1 MHQTFPGF
9 ALRLVCMAAA
19 VLFALTGGV
28 AAQAQDSN
36 SDSTIVMEGALEP
49 IVVTATKGAKEL
61 RNVPVPTS
69 LITKDAIAVQGAT
82 RLADLLAEQPGL
94 HLIYDHGKGIQLQG
108 LASDYTLIL
117 IDGEPVIGR
126 VAGTLDLERLTVA
139 GIERIEVVRGPS
151 SSLYGSEALAGVI
164 NIITSKPSQQWAT
177 TVSSRYETHNTT
189 DLNLEAETTQGRVG
203 ARVYANRYS
212 SAGYD
217 LAPDALGQTVP
228 RFTDYTIGGR
238 FDLDAG
244 ARTKLNLTARG
255 NWQDQSDT
263 VGILDGTEQVPHD
276 NRANQTDW
284 NVAPSVTHRLS
295 NSLKLS
301 GTLYGSRFKTDTQVR
316 EADTEALQNRTQ
328 FDQLYGKGEVQV
340 DAIIGTKHLF
350 TGGGGYIGE
359 RVEADRITG
368 GTRTTANIFAFAQH
382 EWLPTDWADLILS
395 ARLDA
400 HTDYATNLSPKL
412 AVLLK
417 PGATW
422 RVRTSVGS
430 GFKAPT
436 FQQLYLDFTNA
447 VAGYSVF
454 GAVDAAASL
463 RQLEAEGQIQAFL
476 RDLDALEEIQPE
488 QSVSFN
494 VGVEGEPTENLSA
507 QVNLFRN
514 HVADLIEAAPVAL
527 KTNGQSAF
535 TYFNLN
541 RIVTQGMEAQVS
553 YTPIPA
559 ASIALSYQFLDTFDR
574 DVIDQLEDGTLFKRV
589 GGRDVR
595 LSRSDYGGLMNRS
608 KHSGTLRLQYDHTPL
623 GFTATLRGI
632 YRGRYGYGDLN
643 GNLILDDEAEY
654 VDGYWLW
661 HLTLTQQILEQVS
674 VQVGGQNLLDQTNPS
689 LIPSLPGRL
698 LFASLR
704 IEL

>member
-1 MHQTFPGF
+1 MPQAFQGF
-9 ALRLVCMAAA
+9 VLRLALLAGM
-19 VLFALTGGV
+19 VLALSV
-28 AAQAQDSN
+28 DAQAQDPSA
-36 SDSTIVMEGALEP
+36 DSTIVMEGELEP
-49 IVVTATKGAKEL
+49 IVVTATKGEKEL
-61 RNVPVPTS
+61 RNVPVPTT
-69 LITKDAIAVQGAT
+69 LITKDAITAQGAT
-82 RLADLLAEQPGL
+82 RLADLLAEQPGM
-94 HLIYDHGKGIQLQG
+94 HLVYDHGKGIQLQG

-117 IDGEPVIGR
+117 IDGEPIIGR
-126 VAGTLDLERLTVA
+126 VAGTLDLGRLTVA
-139 GIERIEVVRGPS
+139 GIERVEVVRGPS

-164 NIITSKPSQQWAT
+164 NIITRKPTQPWAT
-177 TVSSRYETHNTT
+177 TISSRYETHGTV
-189 DLNLEAETTQGRVG
+189 DLNVEAETTQGSVG
-203 ARVYANRYS
+203 ARIYANRYS

-228 RFTDYTIGGR
+228 RFTDYTVGGR
-238 FDLDAG
+238 FDLDASEQ
-244 ARTKLNLTARG
+244 TKLNISARG

-263 VGILDGTEQVPHD
+263 VGILEGTEQVPHD
-276 NRANQTDW
+276 NQANQTDW
-284 NVAPSVTHRLS
+284 NVSPSIMHRLN
-295 NSLKLS
+295 NSLKLT

-316 EADTEALQNRTQ
+316 EPDTGDLQSRTQ
-328 FDQLYGKGEVQV
+328 FDQYYGKGEVQV
-340 DAIIGTKHLF
+340 DAIIGTRHLF

-359 RVEADRITG
+359 RVEADRIAG
-368 GTRTTANIFAFAQH
+368 GTRTTANVFAFAQH
-382 EWLPTDWADLILS
+382 EWLPTTWADLILS

-417 PGATW
+417 PNETW

-454 GAVDAAASL
+454 GSVDAAAAL
-463 RQLEAEGQIQAFL
+463 RQLEEEGQIQAFL
-476 RDLDALEEIQPE
+476 LDLDTLEEIKPE

-494 VGVEGEPTENLSA
+494 VGVEAEPMDNVSA

-541 RIVTQGMEAQVS
+541 RIVTQGVEAKVS
-553 YTPIPA
+553 YVPIPA
-559 ASIALSYQFLDTFDR
+559 VSMALSYQYLDTFDR
-574 DVIDQLEDGTLFKRV
+574 DVIDQLEAGTLFKRLDE
-589 GGRDVR
+589 RDVR

-608 KHSGTLRLQYDHTPL
+608 KHSGTLRLQYHHAPL
-623 GFTATLRGI
+623 GFTAALRGL
-632 YRGRYGYGDLN
+632 YRGRYGFGDLN
-643 GNLILDDEAEY
+643 GNLILDDDAEY
-654 VDGYWLW
+654 VKGYWLW
-661 HLTLTQQILEQVS
+661 HLTLTQQIMEQVS
-674 VQVGGQNLLDQTNPS
+674 VQVGGQNLLDQTKPS

-704 IEL
+704 VEL